1 MAHTRKDTLTSP
13 PEWWKHLRPFN
24 KRKVAKSERRAAAKE
39 INAELNDE
47 SEVSEKAAKLS
58 DV

>member
-13 PEWWKHLRPFN
+13 PEWWQHLRPFN
-24 KRKVAKSERRAAAKE
+24 KRKVAKSERRAATKE

-47 SEVSEKAAKLS
+47 SEVSEKAEKLP